1 MLSLKRHALFQ
12 AMAVVLSVL
21 IAFEAGYVFAQEQTP
36 EALFVIAKQDYANG
50 DFAAAKEALQKAAGA
65 MDESIPENRPFLGYV
80 YLLLGAS
87 EENLRNTE
95 AAQAA
100 YAKAKE
106 LLAEKNAAVEGVNF
120 TGLSLYLEVF
130 GTPRQ
135 RTEAEEFRFRF
146 DQARKA
152 YFAGDANAAKNTLE
166 ELASKLASLEGW
178 MSLRGETY
186 LLLGASY
193 EKLNTKELAISYYC
207 RAKEI
212 LGQGKTN
219 EGLDLKQLKY
229 YDQECRTV
237 ASRAGVKKG
246 SSLGKLLGVVLTLA
260 LLGGAVWYL
269 FFSPNAPFKPKGGY
283 TSVTLKVTVTFK
295 GLNSTGTRKL
305 AFDGTTYLD
314 EAFVYP
320 QDVAS
325 LTPQCSEATKQETYS
340 YTFEALGSGFK
351 TVLDYINWD
360 YDHWHSPGDNAK
372 LLCSDWSFEIVS
384 YKWESGKKDPGQP
397 SIEGLD
403 QLTLDTNTICTD
415 VTPRIKNCQMEAD
428 LTFKAPSGAAGAGR
442 VQTASSSLVKRS
454 K

>member
-50 DFAAAKEALQKAAGA
+50 DFAAAKETLQKAAGA

-100 YAKAKE
+100 YAKARE
-106 LLAEKNAAVEGVNF
+106 LLAEKNAAVEGINF

-152 YFAGDANAAKNTLE
+152 YFAGDSNAAKNSLE

-207 RAKEI
+207 KAKEI

-246 SSLGKLLGVVLTLA
+246 SSFGKLLGVVLTLA

-295 GLNSTGTRKL
+295 GLNSTGTRQL
-305 AFDGTTYLD
+305 AFDGVNKLD
-314 EAFVYP
+314 EAFVYT
-320 QDVAS
+320 QNAGDTSV
-325 LTPQCSEATKQETYS
+325 CSDATSQQTYS

-360 YDHWHSPGDNAK
+360 YYDYIDPGANYK
-372 LLCSDWSFEIVS
+372 MLCSDWSFEIVS

-428 LTFKAPSGAAGAGR
+428 LTFKAPSGAAGTGR
-442 VQTASSSLVKRS
+442 VQTASSSLVRRS